1 MKRNNKMKTE
11 NTLMLV
17 ITHNNGVYEVMLTG
31 TGKLDIEVT
40 LTWFDGLEE
49 ARAFCDAFEDSRILG
64 TLEDLID

>member
-1 MKRNNKMKTE
+1 MKTE

-17 ITHNNGVYEVMLTG
+17 ITHNNGVYEVMLTIV

-49 ARAFCDAFEDSRILG
+49 ARAFCRAFGNCRILE